1 MMNLLN
7 VNNQKYTL
15 QAKEN
20 LLKILRWMSRA
31 VILKG
36 HAMPQVVS
44 TEEGMKACLL
54 HIRPNIEEATKKKY
68 QAQVSH

>member
-1 MMNLLN
+1 MNLLN

-20 LLKILRWMSRA
+20 VLKILRWMFRA

-36 HAMPQVVS
+36 YAMPLVMS
-44 TEEGMKACLL
+44 TEEGMRVCLS
-54 HIRPNIEEATKKKY
+54 HIQPNIEETTKKY